1 LVSLVAYGRGCIA
14 SAEHGMGV
22 VVLAV
27 PKGGAGYCSLPIKC
41 KQPEGA

>member
-1 LVSLVAYGRGCIA
+1 
-14 SAEHGMGV
+14 